1 MKSLSYSHW
10 GLAICGSVV
19 CHMMLTIAW
28 AFPDPPQ
35 IEKSA
40 GAPIEIV
47 GSLVSFSQN
56 NQAIEET
63 VEEILKPEQD
73 LAEDVLKP
81 LQEIA
86 EEVPIEAETIQGIT
100 PDLVKS
106 EQAAIVPPA
115 APEKK
120 KKTKKSVEK
129 KKKTTKKVAK
139 KDKRKRKKQVSG
151 KRLAALKKGG
161 GAKGKQ
167 SRVAGRA
174 VLSNY
179 RGRVQSHLARYKR
192 AARHGMRG
200 RAIISFKLSRSGRV
214 MTVRLVR
221 SSGNKAI
228 DRASLS
234 MVKRASP
241 FPAIPRGGPT
251 SMRFSVPVRYN

>member
-10 GLAICGSVV
+10 GIAIGGSVV
-19 CHMMLTIAW
+19 CHMMLAVTW
-28 AFPDPPQ
+28 GFPDPPK

-47 GSLVSFSQN
+47 GSLVSFSQDS
-56 NQAIEET
+56 QAIEET
-63 VEEILKPEQD
+63 VEE
-73 LAEDVLKP
+73 VLEP
-81 LQEIA
+81 VQEIA
-86 EEVPIEAETIQGIT
+86 EEVPIKAETIQEIT

-106 EQAAIVPPA
+106 EQAGIVPPP

-120 KKTKKSVEK
+120 KKTKKSV
-129 KKKTTKKVAK
+129 KKKTTKKFAK

-174 VLSNY
+174 AISNY
-179 RGRVQSHLARYKR
+179 RGRVQTHLARYKR
-192 AARHGMRG
+192 AVRQGMRG
-200 RAIISFKLSRSGRV
+200 RTVISFKLSKSGRV
-214 MTVRLVR
+214 MTVRLVK
-221 SSGNKAI
+221 SSGNKTI

-241 FPAIPRGGPT
+241 FPAIPRGGPA